1 MNKAEAKKRMMF
13 VQNDDYN
20 FLSYITILIL
30 QYFSCTKKK
39 TVFVDYRKIA
49 FIANIIFY
57 KNKDDWNQIYY
68 SSQTTLKSLFSIIQ
82 LLEKKGILNLESNE
96 KLKTIDLW
104 LNKDSIG
111 DTFSEGNLF
120 KYELDEIKKIHSE
133 ISRTRTL
140 KLKTFLDRVFEQ
152 HGVTVWEE

>member
-104 LNKDSIG
+104 LNKYSIG

-120 KYELDEIKKIHSE
+120 KYELDEIKKIHSD

>member
-1 MNKAEAKKRMMF
+1 MNKSEAKKRMMF

-20 FLSYITILIL
+20 FLSYITILTL

-39 TVFVDYRKIA
+39 QTFVDYRKIA

-82 LLEKKGILNLESNE
+82 LLEKKRILNLESNE
-96 KLKTIDLW
+96 KMKTIDLW

-152 HGVTVWEE
+152 HGVMVWED